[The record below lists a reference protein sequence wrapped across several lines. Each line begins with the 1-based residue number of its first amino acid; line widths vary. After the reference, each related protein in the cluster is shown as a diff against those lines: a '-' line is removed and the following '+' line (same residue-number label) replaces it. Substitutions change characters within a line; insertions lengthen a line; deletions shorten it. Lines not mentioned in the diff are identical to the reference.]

1 MAKLKPTL
9 TLVSTAGSTGVSENA
24 SLALSV
30 TDELTVTDP
39 MTGVSRIACTTTG
52 SDTEILKSA
61 DVTRY
66 LYIKNTGLNAS
77 DTTTTAHIKVET
89 ADGYRIIDLAPDE
102 FCFLPHHAEAAGIVQ
117 LEASSGTVVA
127 EYAYWTKG

>member
-52 SDTEILKSA
+52 SDTEILDIFILKIP
-61 DVTRY
+61 V
-66 LYIKNTGLNAS
+66 
-77 DTTTTAHIKVET
+77 
-89 ADGYRIIDLAPDE
+89 
-102 FCFLPHHAEAAGIVQ
+102 
-117 LEASSGTVVA
+117 
-127 EYAYWTKG
+127 